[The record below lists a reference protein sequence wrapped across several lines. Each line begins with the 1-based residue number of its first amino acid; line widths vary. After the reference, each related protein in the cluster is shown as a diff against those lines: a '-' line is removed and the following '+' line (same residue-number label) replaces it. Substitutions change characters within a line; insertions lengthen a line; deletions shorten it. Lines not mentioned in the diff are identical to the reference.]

1 MRFRSGIVSFM
12 RYSVF
17 LFSLFCVLLAPQ
29 VRAAPAQ
36 QAFSDWQVTCNNQ
49 NFCVARNT
57 GEHRGL
63 VMTLSR
69 SAGAKTDATLRIDLG
84 GLDTPSGKRA

>member
-1 MRFRSGIVSFM
+1 M

-17 LFSLFCVLLAPQ
+17 CFPVLCAP
-29 VRAAPAQ
+29 RAAGAGCTCPA
-36 QAFSDWQVTCNNQ
+36 AFSDWQVTCNNQ

-57 GEHRGL
+57 GEHHGL

-84 GLDTPSGKRA
+84 GLDTPR